1 MAKHTQVRS
10 TAAGEPH
17 SASIWSCN
25 VPRQSRDACCCTYF
39 ANEKQRARRSAA
51 HDQQASTSSK
61 SEYFVLELRAA
72 HTGGF
77 KLRNSNS
84 SSDNQCA
91 TKHLPGL
98 ALAST
103 TFTPTTVTDSHAGA
117 VPTLKFS
124 SSCAGCTPSQP
135 RSDSASQHHSHLG
148 TSQLP
153 GSTGACSATGATG
166 ATGASGAS
174 GATGATGAT
183 GASTSAH
190 GEELR
195 QVRQDGHRSN
205 PKWFPKRD
213 HLGAWARDSKGGR
226 IAWDRSAQT

>member
-1 MAKHTQVRS
+1 MAKYTQVRS
-10 TAAGEPH
+10 IAG
-17 SASIWSCN
+17 SASVWSRN
-25 VPRQSRDACCCTYF
+25 VPRQSRDACCCTYL

-51 HDQQASTSSK
+51 HHQQASTSPK

-72 HTGGF
+72 HTSDF
-77 KLRNSNS
+77 KLRNSSS
-84 SSDNQCA
+84 SSDNQRA

-153 GSTGACSATGATG
+153 GSTGACGATG
-166 ATGASGAS
+166 ATGAAG
-174 GATGATGAT
+174 TTGAT

-195 QVRQDGHRSN
+195 QVRQDGHRNN
-205 PKWFPKRD
+205 PKWLPKRD
-213 HLGAWARDSKGGR
+213 IHGAWARDSKGGR
-226 IAWDRSAQT
+226 IAWDCCAQTRL